1 MLPFFAPPVSSPLL
15 SHLQG
20 LALCVFAAAL
30 HLCWS
35 GCGFRVR
42 PSAPSCLA
50 SHFSTFSYASLLC
63 VLPMFVSPRSGL
75 VAVYVEAGFLGGSHV
90 GVCGSGSYRYTLL
103 VFPIFVCGVFSMTA
117 ELSPLLLLGVSGR
130 LFLILFWR
138 ACSAISLGHL
148 RFSAVCHAAGDP
160 SGVPHLAGSGWL
172 TSSCGGGFARGWV
185 FLATGLLLPHF
196 GFLPCASTAPLPLL
210 PLRGSAPLP
219 GASACL
225 TPVC

>member
-1 MLPFFAPPVSSPLL
+1 MLPLWRFSPQFRDFRATLGSSALLRTFRLFSWATLLVLPFFAPPVSSPLL

-20 LALCVFAAAL
+20 LALCVFDADL

-90 GVCGSGSYRYTLL
+90 GVCRSGS
-103 VFPIFVCGVFSMTA
+103 
-117 ELSPLLLLGVSGR
+117 
-130 LFLILFWR
+130 
-138 ACSAISLGHL
+138 
-148 RFSAVCHAAGDP
+148 
-160 SGVPHLAGSGWL
+160 
-172 TSSCGGGFARGWV
+172 
-185 FLATGLLLPHF
+185 
-196 GFLPCASTAPLPLL
+196 
-210 PLRGSAPLP
+210 
-219 GASACL
+219 
-225 TPVC
+225 

>member
-1 MLPFFAPPVSSPLL
+1 MFGLSFLHLLLCFAALCATNVCVSSLRF
-15 SHLQG
+15 G
-20 LALCVFAAAL
+20 
-30 HLCWS
+30 
-35 GCGFRVR
+35 
-42 PSAPSCLA
+42 
-50 SHFSTFSYASLLC
+50 
-63 VLPMFVSPRSGL
+63 SGL
-75 VAVYVEAGFLGGSHV
+75 CRSWFLGGFTCGGVWV
-90 GVCGSGSYRYTLL
+90 GILTLY
-103 VFPIFVCGVFSMTA
+103 PTGVPYICVWGFFSMTA

-130 LFLILFWR
+130 LFLILFWC

-148 RFSAVCHAAGDP
+148 RFSAVCHA
-160 SGVPHLAGSGWL
+160 
-172 TSSCGGGFARGWV
+172 GFARGWE

>member
-1 MLPFFAPPVSSPLL
+1 MLPLWRFSPQFRDFRATLGSSALLRTFRLFSWATLLVLPFFAPPVS
-15 SHLQG
+15 
-20 LALCVFAAAL
+20 
-30 HLCWS
+30 
-35 GCGFRVR
+35 
-42 PSAPSCLA
+42 
-50 SHFSTFSYASLLC
+50 
-63 VLPMFVSPRSGL
+63 
-75 VAVYVEAGFLGGSHV
+75 
-90 GVCGSGSYRYTLL
+90 
-103 VFPIFVCGVFSMTA
+103 
-117 ELSPLLLLGVSGR
+117 SPLLLLGVSGR
-130 LFLILFWR
+130 LFLILFWC

-148 RFSAVCHAAGDP
+148 RFSAVCHVAGDP

-172 TSSCGGGFARGWV
+172 TSSCGGGFARGWE